1 MQLIRCT
8 AKLLKE
14 MGLPR
19 DPDYDEPK
27 FSFLGQWHANLIHIN
42 RRKCILFVNDRTLF
56 NFIVPDSSRAEIRD
70 LPEMFYHT
78 LSCVVASERL
88 SKEVVDRIVGEYEQ
102 IQIGKSADRS
112 VLGIANDLA
121 FHYKYMILNA
131 GGAYSPEIPDI
142 IRKLNRMPM
151 HAGKPNSKFP
161 IDELRKLYAVQS
173 NKALH

>member
-1 MQLIRCT
+1 
-8 AKLLKE
+8 

-19 DPDYDEPK
+19 DPEYDEPK

-42 RRKCILFVNDRTLF
+42 RRKCVLFVNDRTLF
-56 NFIVPDSSRAEIRD
+56 HFIVPDSSRAEIRD
-70 LPEMFYHT
+70 LSGMFSHT
-78 LSCVVASERL
+78 LSCVVASEGF
-88 SKEVVDRIVGEYEQ
+88 SKEVVNRIVNEYEK
-102 IQIGKSADRS
+102 IRIGKSADRS

-131 GGAYSPEIPDI
+131 GGVHSPEVPQI
-142 IRKLNRMPM
+142 IRELNRMPM
-151 HAGKPNSKFP
+151 HAGKPNSQFP